1 MKILFFIILILIFF
15 FFRYSGAFVP
25 LAQQI
30 LSKIQF
36 RQNREELIEFD
47 DSAKDD
53 DGETEWKKFL
63 KACVEL
69 LAKIAE
75 FQPLEILRFVVS

>member
-1 MKILFFIILILIFF
+1 MVY
-15 FFRYSGAFVP
+15 FRFSGAFIS

-30 LSKIQF
+30 LNKIQF
-36 RQNREELIEFD
+36 RQNRSELLDFD

-63 KACVEL
+63 KPCIEI

-75 FQPLEILRFVVS
+75 FQPLEILRLVVILLFISNFI